1 MGRRR
6 RISKQWRRFLLG
18 FCGAIAAVGLAVVGY
33 SLTALM
39 TADSDPGGV
48 AVPSGRD
55 TAIAPQRSGLAGSCG
70 SRGGGPADNAIASF
84 YGENAY
90 PWAGKIRWNCV
101 YNIQDF
107 SGSAG
112 DRFNQAQNAAVK
124 NGGGVIY
131 FPAGT
136 YNFTEDIRLE
146 DGIVIR
152 GEDPPI
158 ADAKSAGYSP
168 ASKLIFPKY
177 EPQLSGSG
185 TPNETAFKKI
195 LPASET
201 GNKNIG
207 IVNLDINRGA
217 IALKSDIDETRAEN
231 VIIFGDR
238 SNNVAEPDPNIPD
251 LSFQEPWQRHS
262 FRFATNI
269 GVTAKQNILV
279 ANNRIN
285 DNITDN
291 YEQPGY
297 KLQSRDKKSVLTYED
312 GKKAVFHYG
321 NHYGIVVNR
330 GSKDGG
336 FQRAATPDTEPGLF
350 RKGIVI
356 RDNWVYHTMRVAIH
370 AAGEGL
376 IIQNNQ
382 IRDEAEKQWWLDPT
396 GKREASGAVTL
407 ENRGIDWSGWNVI
420 VDGND
425 YQVYRHKVGETGYMS
440 VDGEGILIQECC
452 GGTTVN
458 GATITNNSGN
468 AYIGLYKT
476 RDINNVLIENNRI
489 NGSNIFVQADTNN
502 APFGMNDVQII
513 NNEVGGSIIA
523 RGSAGGG
530 DNLIRD
536 NIGNGGNIKYSC
548 STVRVENNR
557 GFEVEPCL

>member
-1 MGRRR
+1 MNRRR
-6 RISKQWRRFLLG
+6 RISQQWRRFLLG
-18 FCGAIAAVGLAVVGY
+18 LCGAIAAVGLAVVGY
-33 SLTALM
+33 SLSAMM

-55 TAIAPQRSGLAGSCG
+55 TAIAPQSSGLAGNCG
-70 SRGGGPADNAIASF
+70 SHSGGPKDNAIASF
-84 YGENAY
+84 YGESAY
-90 PWAGKIRWNCV
+90 PWTREIRWNCV
-101 YNIQDF
+101 YNINDF
-107 SGSAG
+107 SGAAG
-112 DRFNQAQNAAVK
+112 DRFDQAQNAAVK

-158 ADAKSAGYSP
+158 TDAKSDLYSP
-168 ASKLIFPKY
+168 PSKLTFPKY

-185 TPNETAFKKI
+185 TPNDTAFKKI

-201 GNKNIG
+201 GNKTIG

-238 SNNVAEPDPNIPD
+238 SNNVAAPDPNIPD
-251 LSFQEPWQRHS
+251 LSFQEPWQRYS
-262 FRFATNI
+262 YRFATNI
-269 GVTAKQNILV
+269 GVTARQNILV

-297 KLQSRDKKSVLTYED
+297 KLLSRDKKSILTYED

-336 FQRAATPDTEPGLF
+336 FKGAATPDTEPGLF

-382 IRDEAEKQWWLDPT
+382 IRDEANKQWWLDPT
-396 GKREASGAVTL
+396 GKREATGAVTL

-425 YQVYRHKVGETGYMS
+425 YQVYRHTVGETGYMS

-476 RDINNVLIENNRI
+476 RDIENVLIENNQI

-502 APFGMNDVQII
+502 APFAMNDVKII

-523 RGSAGGG
+523 RGSSGGG
-530 DNLIRD
+530 NNLIRG